1 MIKYGKEK
9 DKGLIVFK
17 LLILIG
23 SFGGIILFT
32 LLGRIE
38 ECKCKYQLFFYNVA
52 VVITL
57 EECLQLTS
65 EKECFKYIDSYRDGC
80 MNDDCC

>member
-9 DKGLIVFK
+9 DKGLIAFK
-17 LLILIG
+17 LLILVG

-38 ECKCKYQLFFYNVA
+38 ECKC
-52 VVITL
+52 
-57 EECLQLTS
+57 
-65 EKECFKYIDSYRDGC
+65 G
-80 MNDDCC
+80 